1 MLTGGADKDLMHITG
16 RTAEPSPE
24 MFLPSPG
31 QIRLIALDLDGTLLT
46 SDKKLTQRNRDA
58 LLAAAA
64 AGIAIVPATGRFYSG
79 MPEEVRA
86 LDHIRYCILINGAL
100 VIDSISGEKIY
111 TAEIDTQDALAFF
124 EYLDD
129 LPVIYD
135 CYIDSWGYMTGSMQ
149 DKAGDYISNIHS
161 LKMVRELRKP
171 VPDLKRYILEGG
183 YRPQKLQLFTKNDV
197 AYRDR
202 LLGELTERF
211 PNFSV
216 TSSLPNN
223 IEVNSIAADKGL
235 ALKALADHL
244 GISRSGLMAFG
255 DSLNDIPML
264 RAAAWGVAMGNAH
277 PKAAEAAVLRTGSR
291 DEDGVAM
298 IVEEL
303 VNMVNRQNK

>member
-1 MLTGGADKDLMHITG
+1 MSMPTGGAEEILMQMKF
-16 RTAEPSPE
+16 RTADTSPE
-24 MFLPSPG
+24 KIFPSPG

-46 SDKKLTQRNRDA
+46 SDKRLTQRNREA
-58 LLAAAA
+58 LSAAAA
-64 AGIAIVPATGRFYSG
+64 AGIEIVPATGRFYSG
-79 MPEEVRA
+79 MPEDVRA
-86 LDHIRYCILINGAL
+86 LDHVRYCILINGAL
-100 VIDSISGEKIY
+100 VIDSITGEKIY

-149 DKAGDYISNIHS
+149 EKAGEYISNIHS

-171 VPDLKRYILEGG
+171 VPELKRYILEGG
-183 YRPQKLQLFTKNDV
+183 YRPQKLQLFTRNDV
-197 AYRDR
+197 PYRDY
-202 LLGELTERF
+202 LLHELAERF
-211 PNFSV
+211 PDFSV

-223 IEVNSIAADKGL
+223 IEVNSSAADKGL

-277 PKAAEAAVLRTGSR
+277 PAATEAAVLQTASC
-291 DEDGVAM
+291 DEDGVAV

-303 VNMVNRQNK
+303 LKIV

>member
-1 MLTGGADKDLMHITG
+1 MSMRTGGAEENLMQMKPL
-16 RTAEPSPE
+16 TAETSPE
-24 MFLPSPG
+24 KIFPSPG
-31 QIRLIALDLDGTLLT
+31 QIRLISLDLDGTLLT
-46 SDKKLTQRNRDA
+46 SDKKLTQRNREA

-64 AGIAIVPATGRFYSG
+64 AGIEIVPATGRFYSG

-86 LDHIRYCILINGAL
+86 LDCVRYCILINGAL
-100 VIDSISGEKIY
+100 VIDSFSGEKIY

-149 DKAGDYISNIHS
+149 EKAGEFISNIHS
-161 LKMVRELRKP
+161 LRMVRELRKP
-171 VPDLKRYILEGG
+171 VPELKRYILEGG

-197 AYRDR
+197 PYRDR
-202 LLGELTERF
+202 LLSELAERF
-211 PNFSV
+211 PDFSV

-223 IEVNSIAADKGL
+223 IEVNSSAADKGL
-235 ALKALADHL
+235 ALKALAAHL
-244 GISRSGLMAFG
+244 GISGSGLMAFG

-277 PKAAEAAVLRTGSR
+277 PAAMEAASLQTASC
-291 DEDGVAM
+291 DEDGVAV

-303 VNMVNRQNK
+303 LKIV